1 VHAIFRNQEPDWQE
15 NDVNIRYLIYVAD
28 NIRSHTI
35 SMNDSTFTTEQRER
49 ASHIAHVMFW
59 LSTLFL
65 GLLAAIIVTWI
76 DIPGV
81 VELATTEAAE
91 TGSSSQSLID
101 ALALAERA
109 EKIGSHLLYLLFA
122 LWPLFW
128 IEYFYSLTRT
138 KQASIFSAGGI
149 QRLMACVVPP
159 LRLGTTSTVWG
170 NRLWLPS
177 LSWQHP
183 SRELSVLLGRI
194 FSRPMLIIALLI
206 LPILLIEF
214 VFKNTVNDHFWLRML
229 LHWCTGFIWFAFAF
243 EFIILVS
250 ATDKK
255 LAYIKKNWID
265 LAIILLPIISF
276 LRSLRALRLA
286 RLAKVQKLVKLG
298 RVYRMRGLGMK
309 VLRALLLLE
318 VVNRILRITPEKRL
332 AKLQAVHN
340 EKSEELAE
348 LQLEI
353 DTLKEKIAVQNQDS

>member
-1 VHAIFRNQEPDWQE
+1 
-15 NDVNIRYLIYVAD
+15 
-28 NIRSHTI
+28 
-35 SMNDSTFTTEQRER
+35 MNNSTFTAEHREQ
-49 ASHIAHVMFW
+49 ADLLAQLMFW

-81 VELATTEAAE
+81 VELATTEAE
-91 TGSSSQSLID
+91 ESGSSSQSLVD

-109 EKIGSHLLYLLFA
+109 EKIGNHLLYFVLA

-128 IEYFYSLTRT
+128 AEFIYSHKRSNQT
-138 KQASIFSAGGI
+138 KLFGQGGI
-149 QRLMACVVPP
+149 QRIMACIVPP
-159 LRLGTTSTVWG
+159 LRLGTTSPVWG
-170 NRLWLPS
+170 NRLWLPG

-183 SRELSVLLGRI
+183 SRELSRLLGRI

-214 VFKNTVNDHFWLRML
+214 VFKDTVNNHFWLRML
-229 LHWCTGFIWFAFAF
+229 LHWCTGLIWFAFTF

-265 LAIILLPIISF
+265 LAIILLPLISF

-286 RLAKVQKLVKLG
+286 RLAKVQKLAKLG

-318 VVNRILRITPEKRL
+318 VVNRVLRITPEKRL
-332 AKLQAVHN
+332 TKLQELHT

-353 DTLKEKIAVQNQDS
+353 DSLEQKIESKNQDSTLKQDNSKEQDNTDES

>member
-1 VHAIFRNQEPDWQE
+1 MLVWPLAYAQN
-15 NDVNIRYLIYVAD
+15 
-28 NIRSHTI
+28 TI
-35 SMNDSTFTTEQRER
+35 SMNNSTDTAELR
-49 ASHIAHVMFW
+49 AQTDRLAQAMFW

-81 VELATTEAAE
+81 VELATTEAEE
-91 TGSSSQSLID
+91 TGASSQSLVD

-109 EKIGSHLLYLLFA
+109 EKIGGHLLFLLCA

-128 IEYFYSLTRT
+128 AEYIYSLTRS
-138 KQASIFSAGGI
+138 KQKKILGRGGI
-149 QRLMACVVPP
+149 QRLIACIVPP
-159 LRLGTTSTVWG
+159 LRLGTTSPVWD

-183 SRELSVLLGRI
+183 SRELSQILGRI

-214 VFKNTVNDHFWLRML
+214 VFKDTVNNHFWLRML

-255 LAYIKKNWID
+255 LAYVKKNWID

-332 AKLQAVHN
+332 AKLQEVHS

-353 DTLKEKIAVQNQDS
+353 NTLKEKIEVQKQDNISEN